1 MAKTIAV
8 IFGGRSAEHDVSIIT
23 AHIPIID
30 SLTASG
36 NFDIWPVYITK
47 EGDWYADKAMNDL
60 KFFKQPNYESILK
73 KQKKLQLSFDN
84 GLTVIWPNFSPKKIK
99 IDVVF
104 TAMHGTYGEDGS
116 LMGLLRMANVPFVGS
131 DMTASA
137 VAMDKAFT
145 KQVLEHEGV
154 PVVPFV
160 WFSKSDY
167 ERNKKSFLDKIAKLK
182 YPLFVKPV
190 HLGSSIGITKVKSPD
205 GHHHA
210 SSLQEGAHPAL
221 MNAIEV
227 ALHYDDKVL
236 VEEGVENLIEVT
248 LPIIGNDELQL
259 ASVERPLNKSELF
272 DFNAKYLS
280 GGGKK
285 SGGVNN
291 AYSEIPANIGDELT
305 REVQELGKKTY
316 KILGC
321 AGIARV
327 DFLIDGSTKKVFV
340 NEVNLLPG
348 SLYAHNWKKSG
359 VSGVEL
365 VTKLVKFA
373 EERFA
378 QEQKLTHTFSSD
390 ILSKVGGPKV
400 Q

>member
-1 MAKTIAV
+1 MSKTIAV
-8 IFGGRSAEHDVSIIT
+8 IFGGKSAEHDVSIIT

-30 SLTASG
+30 SLKAAG
-36 NFDIWPVYITK
+36 NFHIWPIYITK
-47 EGDWYADKAMNDL
+47 EGDWYSDKAMNDL
-60 KFFKQPNYESILK
+60 KFFKQPDYEAILK

-84 GLTVIWPNFSPKKIK
+84 GLTIIWPGFHEKKVK

-116 LMGLLRMANVPFVGS
+116 LMGFLRMANVPFVGS

-160 WFSKSDY
+160 WFTKKEY
-167 ERNKKSFLDKIAKLK
+167 EQNKQLFLEKIARLK

-190 HLGSSIGITKVKSPD
+190 HLGSSIGMTKVKN
-205 GHHHA
+205 A
-210 SSLQEGAHPAL
+210 AELE
-221 MNAIEV
+221 NAIEV

-248 LPIIGNDELQL
+248 LPIMGNDELTL
-259 ASVERPLNKSELF
+259 ASVERPLNKTEFF
-272 DFNAKYLS
+272 DFKDKYLS
-280 GGGKK
+280 GGKK
-285 SGGVNN
+285 GGGVNN
-291 AYSEIPANIGDELT
+291 QYSEIPANIGDDLT
-305 REVQELGKKTY
+305 KQVQELGKRTY

-321 AGIARV
+321 AGTARV
-327 DFLIDGSTKKVFV
+327 DFLIDDLTKKVFV

-365 VTKLVKFA
+365 VTKLIALA
-373 EERFA
+373 EERFSA
-378 QEQKLTHTFSSD
+378 EQKLTHTFSSD